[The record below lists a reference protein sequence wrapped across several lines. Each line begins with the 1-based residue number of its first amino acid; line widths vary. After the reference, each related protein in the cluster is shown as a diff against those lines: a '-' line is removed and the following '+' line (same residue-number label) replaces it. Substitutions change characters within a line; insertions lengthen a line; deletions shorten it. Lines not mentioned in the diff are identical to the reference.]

1 MIELLDVMLPKDSYL
16 LPPCLPAGSDV
27 LHLSFSPL
35 CVATTENLCN
45 PNNSVDDWRL
55 IALFWQWLD
64 GLVNC
69 HRKGS
74 MHKDI
79 KPSNLAVAGLQTPRA
94 RVIGFGAAKDQMTS
108 LNYDC
113 AMAN

>member
-1 MIELLDVMLPKDSYL
+1 MIELLDVILPKDSYL
-16 LPPCLPAGSDV
+16 LPPRLPAGSDV

-55 IALFWQWLD
+55 IAFFWQWLD

-79 KPSNLAVAGLQTPRA
+79 KPRA
-94 RVIGFGAAKDQMTS
+94 SIIGFGAAKDQMTS

-113 AMAN
+113 AIANYPALGN